1 MRFLAAVLRKRAS
14 SLFDIVLNQTGPSLA
29 DRARTVALLALLR
42 DELRR
47 RDSDGNITEFRVLN
61 SQYELFTGEMVNL
74 FAEVDR
80 APDLDART
88 RAEAAEAWERLG
100 DVSRLRT
107 PADPDYWVDLG
118 QFQIGR
124 YPATVWEYGKFVEAG
139 GAEPEYWKEQSLWP
153 HRPVVGMNWQQAMD
167 YCQWAG
173 VRLQTSEQWEFA
185 AAGAGGRK
193 YPWGSEEPD
202 KESDTERANFDDR
215 VGRVTPVGLFPSG
228 RTPDGVA
235 DLAGNV
241 WEWTSSDYD
250 ANAKV
255 LRGGAFVNDA
265 RALLAAYRNRNHPD
279 NRNNNIGFR
288 CVRDVER
295 GGEISPQA
303 GAGKVTANPGVRLHF
318 RAARRT
324 QWLKQP
330 RRRTLAGRSGLVVA
344 RAKPGRIADHS
355 TGLPDGQMRPA
366 R

>member
-1 MRFLAAVLRKRAS
+1 VELASRETEEIRETIWQESAGGGARRLFSPEWREVMRFLAAVLRKRAS

-265 RALLAAYRNRNHPD
+265 RALLAAYRNWLHPG
-279 NRNNNIGFR
+279 NRNVVIGFR
-288 CVRDVER
+288 CVRE
-295 GGEISPQA
+295 
-303 GAGKVTANPGVRLHF
+303 
-318 RAARRT
+318 
-324 QWLKQP
+324 
-330 RRRTLAGRSGLVVA
+330 
-344 RAKPGRIADHS
+344 
-355 TGLPDGQMRPA
+355 
-366 R
+366 